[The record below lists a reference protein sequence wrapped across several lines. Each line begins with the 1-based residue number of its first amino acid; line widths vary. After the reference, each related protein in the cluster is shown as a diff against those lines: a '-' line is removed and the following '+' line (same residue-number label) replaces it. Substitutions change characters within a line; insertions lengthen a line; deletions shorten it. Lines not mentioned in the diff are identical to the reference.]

1 MSKRSKIPREA
12 TDPITTRLDA
22 IIRLMVEGKNPK
34 NEEGITVPD
43 AVRVLYSAGLR
54 PTEIARI
61 LGLKNATSVAPY
73 LYSKE

>member
-1 MSKRSKIPREA
+1 
-12 TDPITTRLDA
+12 
-22 IIRLMVEGKNPK
+22 MVEGKNPK